1 MKNPPAPAPTVI
13 HRPEPAAMPLG
24 QLPEAGR
31 VQAITELLA
40 VASDVGLAVNARIR
54 PEVWAKMLPEY
65 SYDQLEAAVFA
76 LAKGKP
82 GGWLNVPGD
91 LLAFMADPDLAA
103 WEAVERAATRPQ
115 GQRELAPLPE
125 FTVRHLLAALDCGT
139 LVFDLANAEHPI
151 RRRELR
157 DRFLAA
163 CKTPRPSLTAE
174 VLASPALPY
183 RERVLRAH
191 AYQLLAER
199 APLLLSVDE

>member
-1 MKNPPAPAPTVI
+1 MPTHPPPADLFPLADLAPEHQEEAISALWGMARDAGLSIPATCK
-13 HRPEPAAMPLG
+13 PLAWARALG
-24 QLPEAGR
+24 AYPFAFLSVAL
-31 VQAITELLA
+31 QAHI
-40 VASDVGLAVNARIR
+40 VD
-54 PEVWAKMLPEY
+54 
-65 SYDQLEAAVFA
+65 
-76 LAKGKP
+76 P
-82 GGWLNVPGD
+82 GNRGWLQTPAD
-91 LLAFMADPDLAA
+91 LVRHLPTRPDPDLAA
-103 WEAVERAATRPQ
+103 WEAVERAATRPL